1 MELREINDEKS
12 KCKIIKKKTIKLLIN
27 YISTLINNKNEVNQN
42 LSEKDLNIILSSGEG
57 RKKLISNLAIINT
70 KFDPMT

>member
-42 LSEKDLNIILSSGEG
+42 LSEKDLNIIL
-57 RKKLISNLAIINT
+57 
-70 KFDPMT
+70 